1 MNIINDC
8 HICGAPQCDLDL
20 CERDLKI
27 RRLESTIEIQ
37 RVELEAKIDELKK
50 DLAYSEMEK
59 TYYKTSGKSGQ
70 AIGLVS
76 VDAYLLIQKQN
87 NLLKK
92 AQQYLKEGH
101 ATFTPNV
108 TNSHVLDLI
117 EDIEKLNLQQ

>member
-1 MNIINDC
+1 MNNSKFNKTIVNSFENIIKN
-8 HICGAPQCDLDL
+8 AENAQELL
-20 CERDLKI
+20 FSENLNEKK
-27 RRLESTIEIQ
+27 
-37 RVELEAKIDELKK
+37 LEAVHESIYEL
-50 DLAYSEMEK
+50 LEL
-59 TYYKTSGKSGQ
+59 YKHIKNKSN
-70 AIGLVS
+70 
-76 VDAYLLIQKQN
+76 KQN